1 MDTLRLFLGVVF
13 SVIGSGYAL
22 YGKRQGEPEL
32 LVVGIALM
40 VYPYLVASALWTGV
54 IGVLLS
60 LWPLAR
66 AKGWL

>member
-1 MDTLRLFLGVVF
+1 LNGARMLFGVLF

-22 YGKRQGEPEL
+22 YGKRQGEPEI

-40 VYPYLVASALWTGV
+40 VYPYLVASALWTFV
-54 IGVLLS
+54 IGLL
-60 LWPLAR
+60 LCLVPVAR